1 MEDIFTF
8 FSDLSYLGVFLLLFL
23 VNVPPILMPPTWLVL
38 SSFYLLDDSMS
49 PFLLALVGATGATA
63 GRFVLLRFSMLFQR
77 YMNQERRSSLD
88 KVADY
93 LRTKKLGYLLV
104 TFLFSISPLPSN
116 VLFVGYGLMRAKSLQ
131 IYLGFWVG
139 RVIAYFVMISI
150 SKVVLTPFTQLFED
164 RLLGVLVIDALAVAS
179 LVFFTS
185 VKWDVLIKEKKLRF
199 VKPRLWRI

>member
-23 VNVPPILMPPTWLVL
+23 VNVPPFLMPPTWLVL

-63 GRFVLLRFSMLFQR
+63 GRFVLLRFSMFFQR

-88 KVADY
+88 IVADY
-93 LRTKKLGYLLV
+93 LKTKKLGYLLV

-164 RLLGVLVIDALAVAS
+164 RLLGVLVVDALAVAS

-185 VKWDVLIKEKKLRF
+185 VKWDVLIKEKKIRF